1 MLIIA
6 ILIILS
12 VLFILKLFL
21 QFRYEFSYFGLYVV
35 TLLQKRNFKIA
46 KTSKDVQRALC
57 LRDKG
62 VAIEELIAAP
72 AWLPILSIESVN
84 GKKWIQLK
92 ANYAIFHKHLPTV
105 SELGSKARDEIKTF
119 LNLNKGT
126 VLDSKMISLMTLK
139 IFLKWLFVDSDLLEV
154 NQDMLEHVYESS
166 LEYRK
171 EIAFKGKGCQT
182 RKQMVVDIVV
192 KLLNKSKRYYNIFPD
207 WTQPE
212 CFSVVLQ
219 PFIISPMINVS
230 DIAVSIEKYASNYNK
245 KDINSFIDYCI
256 LMEHPFPMLE
266 RYDASTNTQIFINLS
281 ELKDARFNYGY
292 GPRACLGR
300 LYAIEFL
307 KEFFQPIL
315 NLNYENFKPK
325 VNHLYS
331 GRDNDRSNLKES
343 FYQVKYFLKKSFSLL
358 KSYFF
363 DF

>member
-1 MLIIA
+1 
-6 ILIILS
+6 
-12 VLFILKLFL
+12 
-21 QFRYEFSYFGLYVV
+21 
-35 TLLQKRNFKIA
+35 
-46 KTSKDVQRALC
+46 
-57 LRDKG
+57 
-62 VAIEELIAAP
+62 
-72 AWLPILSIESVN
+72 
-84 GKKWIQLK
+84 
-92 ANYAIFHKHLPTV
+92 
-105 SELGSKARDEIKTF
+105 
-119 LNLNKGT
+119 
-126 VLDSKMISLMTLK
+126 MISLMTLK

-331 GRDNDRSNLKES
+331 GRDNVRSNLKES
-343 FYQVKYFLKKSFSLL
+343 FYQVKYFLKKRFSLL